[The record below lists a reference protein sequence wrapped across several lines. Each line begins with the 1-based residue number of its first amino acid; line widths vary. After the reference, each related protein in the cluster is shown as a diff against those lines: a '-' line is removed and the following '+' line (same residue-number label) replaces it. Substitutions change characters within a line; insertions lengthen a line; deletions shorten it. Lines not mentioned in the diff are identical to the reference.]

1 MPGTLTELAAGS
13 GVAGALP
20 ARSDAATVEPSAAPG
35 SGRPARR
42 GTLRHWMAGWRDGR
56 SCRPS
61 LEPGAAVPD
70 RLLLL
75 VSDAARTVEQH
86 WAALLIQ
93 TRPGRL
99 EIAALPDE
107 IRRAEA
113 RRDGALAELAQ
124 HRAAG
129 PDLTRRFGEAQLP
142 AELVR
147 SRRKREHAR
156 RTAELTEARD
166 TRTNYVHMK
175 VQRQRELGQ
184 HLVVALEAAK
194 AAARADLT
202 GYDARAAAYVRGA
215 LRTHFDPNGLAL
227 QAHRFTIPR
236 AEWLRLADPEDLL
249 RAAGAESDRP

>member
-1 MPGTLTELAAGS
+1 MPGTLTELEPGS
-13 GVAGALP
+13 AGADA
-20 ARSDAATVEPSAAPG
+20 ARSAAATGEPSAAAR
-35 SGRPARR
+35 SGRRARR
-42 GTLRHWMAGWRDGR
+42 GTWRHWVAGWRDGR

-75 VSDAARTVEQH
+75 ISDAARAVEGH
-86 WAALLIQ
+86 WAALLAQ
-93 TRPGRL
+93 TRAGRL
-99 EIAALPDE
+99 ELAALPDE

-113 RRDGALAELAQ
+113 RRDGALAELAL

-129 PDLTRRFGEAQLP
+129 PDLTRRFGEAGLP

-147 SRRKREHAR
+147 SRRHREHAR
-156 RTAELTEARD
+156 RSAELTEARD
-166 TRTNYVHMK
+166 KRTNYVHMK

-215 LRTHFDPNGLAL
+215 LRTHFDPNGLDL

-236 AEWLRLADPEDLL
+236 AEWLRLADPQDLL